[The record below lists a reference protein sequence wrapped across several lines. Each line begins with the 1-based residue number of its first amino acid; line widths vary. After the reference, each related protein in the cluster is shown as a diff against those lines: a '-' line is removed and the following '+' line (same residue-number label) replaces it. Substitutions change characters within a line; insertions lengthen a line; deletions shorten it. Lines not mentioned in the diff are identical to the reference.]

1 MSEPGYPDKR
11 PTNKP
16 VIENQPARGGEF
28 NEGSHTGAGAI
39 KSREIFRKN
48 VTPAPEKPAPTAD
61 DFGSYGRKF

>member
-1 MSEPGYPDKR
+1 MSEAGYPDKQ

-28 NEGSHTGAGAI
+28 NEGSTTGAGAI

-48 VTPAPEKPAPTAD
+48 VTPVPEKPAPTAD
-61 DFGSYGRKF
+61 DFGGYGRKF